1 METRKKK
8 KQIENWIKVLEQYDN
23 LTDLDIYYLKKNIP
37 RKMNKNMKVKIYDLI
52 NKYCLKKTGFI
63 DKDEMEY
70 YLSTIPDSLTCRLY
84 DLKFYISNIDKID
97 F

>member
-1 METRKKK
+1 METRKK
-8 KQIENWIKVLEQYDN
+8 QEIENWIKVLEQYDS
-23 LTDLDIYYLKKNIP
+23 LTNHDINYLKKNIP
-37 RKMNKNMKVKIYDLI
+37 KKINKRMKIKIYDLI
-52 NKYCLKKTGFI
+52 DNYCLKNTGYI

-70 YLSTIPDSLTCRLY
+70 YLSTIPDSLTCRIY